1 MKLSNPTLK
10 SAYVP
15 SILILPVPFLM
26 FYWMLPFISDWTLG
40 NDYPC
45 YSIQEQMELM
55 FSLKTGAFPLY
66 APGYVGGQSASA
78 LTLGQIFHPISHF
91 TALLPG
97 YWKGKALELNTLFRL
112 ITLAAAHLS
121 LFAFLIKLR
130 FSGLM
135 AFILSF
141 VTVYNLRMMDLF
153 RYGASIE
160 SWTGHI
166 FLCSAIGCYYLKPT
180 NLTKPLLIIGATYW
194 LVCSG
199 HPQMMYYG
207 LLGAGLFA
215 IVLPYFIAVVLA
227 DSHLDIRN
235 IISFWL
241 RVGLCCGIGILLS
254 SAYILP
260 FYFDFITANAERVHQ
275 SYVWA
280 GKDIDSFIGTLNNFF
295 QPLLSD
301 VSGVF
306 GGSSLFLAAAL
317 LPALKLFK
325 IKIPGVIWAVW
336 GLILLAFLYIQG
348 PRTLIHYI
356 AWKYLPFASSFRIPG
371 RISLIIPIL
380 FMLLLAWITRIQ
392 AVHLKFFRTEHV
404 TSPQTIIAL
413 TSIILYGIYAVI
425 PDSITSN
432 STSCCATAIRQ
443 IPPWV
448 MSAIPALG
456 IISLTALAAHG
467 ISRIKFTVE
476 LFLCVTICLHMMLM
490 LRYGTWIEHKK
501 DTPAFDRMLAEKH
514 AKLDYCPLP
523 GIGMSSAIVIH
534 HIKKAPLEP
543 FLGKVYR
550 KYRIAK
556 SNDNA
561 YSLMKQNHMPD
572 QLIIE
577 GFIPEPKALR
587 KNQEHENTTDRV
599 KLTFSSFNRLVF
611 DVWASGSGFFGMAY
625 PYSGHWQAWVT
636 GKKTS
641 VYRAN
646 GAAHAIRIPSG
657 HSTVEFR
664 YWSDSAFLGMI
675 ISCSTLTLIGLFV
688 CFYILKKPVNILT
701 TVAVIVLGTGL
712 FTIWHQSLFNGKNL
726 SMAYSWTSSPPVS
739 IINLAYGK
747 PTHIKSI
754 VHNISSGILYW
765 TNFNN
770 RSNSGRAVDG
780 NRSPGSGFIT
790 NLQLNPWW
798 IVDLHQTELIGS
810 IEVYPGVPGPKQ
822 NTKPVTVKISAHG
835 KVWHDVGIINL
846 AQHTPPVRMTIK
858 KPVQTRYV
866 LLKAIG
872 PCRLAIDE
880 VEIYPPAGNNIP

>member
-1 MKLSNPTLK
+1 
-10 SAYVP
+10 
-15 SILILPVPFLM
+15 
-26 FYWMLPFISDWTLG
+26 MLPFISDWTLG

-91 TALLPG
+91 TALLPV

-153 RYGASIE
+153 RYGASLE

-180 NLTKPLLIIGATYW
+180 NWMKPLLIIGATYW

-207 LLGAGLFA
+207 LLGAGLFT
-215 IVLPYFIAVVLA
+215 IVLPYFIVVVLP
-227 DSHLDIRN
+227 DSHVDVRN

-241 RVGLCCGIGILLS
+241 RVGFCCGIGILLS

-295 QPLLSD
+295 HPLRSD

-356 AWKYLPFASSFRIPG
+356 AWKTLPFASSFRIPG

-380 FMLLLAWITRIQ
+380 FMLLLAWITRAEAI
-392 AVHLKFFRTEHV
+392 HLNFFRPRHL
-404 TSPQTIIAL
+404 TSPRNIIAL
-413 TSIILYGIYAVI
+413 TSIFLYGVYALI

-432 STSCCATAIRQ
+432 STACCATAIRQ

-456 IISLTALAAHG
+456 IISLTALSAHG
-467 ISRIKFTVE
+467 ISRMKFSAE
-476 LFLCVTICLHMMLM
+476 LLLCVTICLHMMLM
-490 LRYGTWIEHKK
+490 LQYGTWIEHKK
-501 DTPAFDRMLAEKH
+501 DTPDFDRMLAEKQ
-514 AKLDYCPLP
+514 AKLDYRPLP
-523 GIGMSSAIVIH
+523 GIGMSSTIVIH

-556 SNDNA
+556 NNDNA
-561 YSLMKQNHMPD
+561 YLLMKQNHMPD

-577 GFIPEPKALR
+577 GFIPEPKPLR
-587 KNQEHENTTDRV
+587 KNQEHENMTDRV

-636 GKKTS
+636 GKKTR

-657 HSTVEFR
+657 HSIVEFR
-664 YWSDSAFLGMI
+664 YWSDSALLGMI
-675 ISCSTLTLIGLFV
+675 ISCATLTLIGLFV
-688 CFYILKKPVNILT
+688 CFHTHKKSAKVLAT
-701 TVAVIVLGTGL
+701 LAAIVLGIGL
-712 FTIWHQSLFNGKNL
+712 FTIWHQSLFKGKNIGTT
-726 SMAYSWTSSPPVS
+726 YSWTSSPPAS

-747 PTHIKSI
+747 PTHMKPI
-754 VHNISSGILYW
+754 VHNISPDILYC
-765 TNFNN
+765 TDFNN
-770 RSNSGRAVDG
+770 RANSGRAVDG
-780 NRSPGSGFIT
+780 DRSPGSGFIT
-790 NLQLNPWW
+790 NLQVNPWW
-798 IVDLHQTELIGS
+798 IVELYQTEPIGS
-810 IEVYPGVPGPKQ
+810 IAVYPGVPGPER
-822 NTKPVTVKISAHG
+822 NTKPMAVTISNDGKI
-835 KVWHDVGIINL
+835 WQNVGIINL
-846 AQHTPPVRMTIK
+846 TEVSSPVLITIK
-858 KPVQTRYV
+858 NPVKSRYV
-866 LLKAIG
+866 LLKAMG

-880 VEIYPPAGNNIP
+880 VEIYPPT